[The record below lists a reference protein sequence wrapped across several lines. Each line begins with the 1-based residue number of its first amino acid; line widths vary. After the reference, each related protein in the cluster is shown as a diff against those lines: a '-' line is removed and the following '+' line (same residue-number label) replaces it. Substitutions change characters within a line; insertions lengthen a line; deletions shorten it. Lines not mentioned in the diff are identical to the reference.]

1 MEDIKNRT
9 LADVKRLV
17 QKYGTAEFE
26 TLTGARL
33 EVTKLRDDLYM
44 QCTTYEDIRDSHYF
58 HSLEEITG

>member
-44 QCTTYEDIRDSHYF
+44 QCTTYEDSRDSHYF